1 MKLEKLSIE
10 NYKSLKNINHIE
22 FEDLTT
28 IIGENDSGKTSI
40 LEFIE
45 IMLTNKAPNELDYGI
60 YSNSQMSDEIIG
72 ITEFKLSQTEIAI
85 LEKYLNCD
93 KKLIIRKKFKKNS
106 VQEVSVKTSIYID
119 DRLYTYK
126 KMKTD
131 ELKDLLRSYGLED
144 KSNNSLRIEYIDEY
158 LKNNEVDMKEDW
170 KSISFSEV
178 REYLPTII
186 KYGVDDYINPDNLIY
201 NTLKLK
207 FTDILY
213 EKSPDGRRK
222 LKDGNLQKII
232 DDIEDTI
239 NEISNGLLP
248 VAKQINPS
256 IKEINLEPDIDLS
269 NGLRRTPITITEE
282 NGVSHYLNN
291 FGQGTKKRMCMSIME
306 WTDRFIENN
315 ENIIKIYDEPDN
327 NLHIEAQRRLFRTV
341 RNSCETNGQAIICT
355 HSPFII
361 DVSPTKSIRL
371 VDRNIDGITS
381 IDYIHDNDDVEIK
394 KFIDKMCREVGLSNS
409 HIFFEKCF
417 LIVEGESEYN
427 FFPNIYKY
435 IFNST
440 LAEDGITLIN
450 LKGNGSALNFLK
462 LLVENKENK
471 LVLAVDSDSV
481 NITKKK
487 VISNLKHNLDSEQ
500 ADRFFDNNIIF
511 IGDKEFEDCFANDY
525 IARVLNKSLYKKNNE
540 ELWMPH
546 DIEEHRKSDKFSDSI
561 INMVNRYISSNSRC
575 EFINK
580 PILGTLLAEN
590 INETAIPLDIN
601 RVIHKIRQ
609 VSESEEYKYEETTLK
624 YVAIDEE

>member
-213 EKSPDGRRK
+213 EKSPDGRRR

-427 FFPNIYKY
+427 FFPIIYKY

-511 IGDKEFEDCFANDY
+511 IGDKEFEDCFTNDY

-546 DIEEHRKSDKFSDSI
+546 DIEEHRKADKFSESI

>member
-1 MKLEKLSIE
+1 MKLEKLSIQ
-10 NYKSLKNINHIE
+10 NYKSLKNIKPIE

-45 IMLTNKAPNELDYGI
+45 IMLTNKIPNELDYGR
-60 YSNSQMSDEIIG
+60 YSNSQISDEIIG
-72 ITEFKLSQTEIAI
+72 IAEFKLSKTEIGI
-85 LEKYLNCD
+85 LGKYLNRD
-93 KKLIIRKKFKKNS
+93 NKLIIKKRFQKNS
-106 VQEVSVKTSIYID
+106 VQEISVRTSTYID
-119 DRLYTYK
+119 DRFYTYK
-126 KMKTD
+126 KMKVN
-131 ELKDLLRSYGLED
+131 ELKELLKSYGFED
-144 KSNNSLRIEYIDEY
+144 KSNNSLRVEYIDEY

-170 KSISFSEV
+170 KRINFSEV
-178 REYLPTII
+178 REYLPIII

-207 FTDILY
+207 FADILY
-213 EKSPDGRRK
+213 EKTPDGKRK
-222 LKDGNLQKII
+222 LKDENLQKII

-256 IKEINLEPDIDLS
+256 IKQINLESDIDLS

-282 NGVSHYLNN
+282 NGISHYLNN

-306 WTDRFIENN
+306 WTDSFIENN

-361 DVSPTKSIRL
+361 DVSPAKSIRL
-371 VDRNIDGITS
+371 VERNIDGVTI

-394 KFIDKMCREVGLSNS
+394 KFIDKMCREVGISNS

-427 FFPNIYKY
+427 FFPIIYKY

-462 LLVENKENK
+462 LLIENKEEK
-471 LVLAVDSDSV
+471 IILVVDSDSL
-481 NITKKK
+481 NIRKKNI
-487 VISNLKHNLDSEQ
+487 VSNLKNSLECKKAES
-500 ADRFFDNNIIF
+500 FFDNNIIF
-511 IGDKEFEDCFANDY
+511 IGDKEFEDCFTDDY
-525 IARVLNKSLYKKNNE
+525 ISLVLNKSVYKKSNTD
-540 ELWMPH
+540 LWTSS
-546 DIEEHRKSDKFSDSI
+546 EVNSYRSSDKFSDSI
-561 INMVNRYISSNSRC
+561 INMVNKHMRLNCRTDFIS
-575 EFINK
+575 K

-590 INETAIPLDIN
+590 INRQDIPSDIYN
-601 RVIHKIRQ
+601 VIYKVRQ
-609 VSESEEYKYEETTLK
+609 VLGL
-624 YVAIDEE
+624 